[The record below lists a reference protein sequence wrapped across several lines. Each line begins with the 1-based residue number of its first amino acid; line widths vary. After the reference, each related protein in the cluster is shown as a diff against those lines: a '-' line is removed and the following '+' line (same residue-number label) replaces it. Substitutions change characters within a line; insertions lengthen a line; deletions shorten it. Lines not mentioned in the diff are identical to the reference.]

1 MKNGTELI
9 KLNKAKQALSEAK
22 SLEEII
28 TIRDVGVAG
37 VAWCKAAKVGLEIV
51 NDAQEI
57 KIRSERKA
65 GEFLKKTKL
74 SKGAAE
80 KKTRL
85 HDATTLSDLS
95 IEKTQSHR
103 WQKEASVPV
112 EDFEKH
118 VADIRKNK
126 GELTT
131 NSVLRLAN
139 EIINENT
146 ETPPLPVGEY
156 NVIFADPPWRYS
168 GGTTVNRE
176 IENQYTTMSLED
188 IKKLI
193 IPKTDNSVLLLWS
206 TAPMLTNAIEVM
218 LSWGF
223 TYKTCAVWDKEKMGM
238 GYWFRIQHELILL
251 GTCGCFSPPNPENRI
266 RSMFRGNTNKH
277 SKKPDALYVAIET
290 MFPGQKYLE
299 LFSRKKF
306 NEKWEVWGNEI

>member
-1 MKNGTELI
+1 
-9 KLNKAKQALSEAK
+9 
-22 SLEEII
+22 
-28 TIRDVGVAG
+28 
-37 VAWCKAAKVGLEIV
+37 
-51 NDAQEI
+51 
-57 KIRSERKA
+57 
-65 GEFLKKTKL
+65 
-74 SKGAAE
+74 
-80 KKTRL
+80 L
-85 HDATTLSDLS
+85 HDATLKDYG

-118 VADIRKNK
+118 VLDIRKNK

-139 EIINENT
+139 ELSNENA
-146 ETPPLPVGEY
+146 ETPPFPVGEY
-156 NVIFADPPWRYS
+156 NVILADPPWRYS
-168 GGTTVNRE
+168 GGTTINRE
-176 IENQYTTMSLED
+176 IENQYTTMSIED
-188 IKKLI
+188 IKNLT

-206 TAPMLTNAIEVM
+206 TAPMLNNAFEVM

-251 GTCGCFSPPNPENRI
+251 GICGCFSPPNPENRI
-266 RSMFRGNTNKH
+266 RSMFRGNTKKH
-277 SKKPDALYVAIET
+277 SKKPEDLYIAIEK

-299 LFSRKKF
+299 LFSREKF